1 MIEKGRKRLNW
12 VAAGLLALTAAG
24 CAAPPGQTPPPSEAP
39 KTEETVPAAPEINP
53 ADFQS
58 WLQGFRAEALQK
70 GLKEETLDAAL
81 AGVQPIPRVLE
92 LDRKQPEF
100 TLSFDD
106 YVARVV
112 SPARVQRG
120 QAMVAANRDLLAAVS
135 QRYGVPIQHIAAM
148 WGIET
153 DFGRVTGGFQIV
165 PALATLAFDGRRS
178 AYFRT
183 ELMNALTIADKGL
196 APPEKLKGSWAGAMG
211 QCQFMPSTY
220 LKYGQ
225 SWDGNGKPDIW
236 DQPADVFA
244 STANYLAGIGWKK
257 DEIWGRAVKLPAGG
271 IAPSLFGLDVSHSLT
286 EWGKLGIVQNDGKP
300 LEGEQMVSLIRAE
313 SGKNGDVGVGA
324 PYVVGDNFRAL
335 MKWNRSTFFALAAGT
350 LADRLA
356 SK

>member
-1 MIEKGRKRLNW
+1 MSAKARRGMKM
-12 VAAGLLALTAAG
+12 VSAGLLVLAMAG
-24 CAAPPGQTPPPSEAP
+24 CAEPPQTQPQIELPKSEAP
-39 KTEETVPAAPEINP
+39 SAPEINQ

-58 WLQGFRAEALQK
+58 WLEGFRAEALQK
-70 GLKEETLDAAL
+70 GLHAETLDAAL
-81 AGVQPIPRVLE
+81 TGVQPIPRVLE

-106 YVARVV
+106 YLARVV
-112 SPARVQRG
+112 SPARLQRG
-120 QAMVAANRDLLAAVS
+120 QAMMAQNKDLLEAVA
-135 QRYGVPIQHIAAM
+135 QRYGVPPQNIAAM

-153 DFGRVTGGFQIV
+153 DFGRMTGGFQII

-178 AYFRT
+178 SYFRT
-183 ELMNALTIADKGL
+183 ELMNALTIADKGM
-196 APPEKLKGSWAGAMG
+196 APLEKLHGSWAGAMG

-225 SWDGNGKPDIW
+225 SWNDSGKPDIW

-244 STANYLAGIGWKK
+244 SAANYLSSIGWKA
-257 DEIWGRAVKLPAGG
+257 DEIWGRAVKLPSAG
-271 IAPSLFGLDVSHSLT
+271 IAPALFGLDVRHSLT
-286 EWGKLGIVQNDGKP
+286 EWGKLGVTLPNGKP
-300 LEGEQMVSLIRAE
+300 IHGDQMMSLIRAE

-324 PYVVGDNFRAL
+324 PYLVGDNFRVM
-335 MKWNRSTFFALAAGT
+335 MKWNHSTFFALAAGT